1 MAKINKKR
9 ISKKK
14 VAALTIE
21 DQYINKLINKMLKRK
36 QEGYY
41 DKEASIMFY
50 SEADIRDIINIEWK
64 SSVIGYKNFGDKY
77 SKTLKILESSLMGTS
92 AKARGQRNFING
104 LRNCG
109 ALQWIENEIGE
120 PLDPNKL
127 QMVSEATYEYNGEWI
142 ISFMGTGGY
151 QQSPTLQQRKVS

>member
-50 SEADIRDIINIEWK
+50 SEADIRDIINIE
-64 SSVIGYKNFGDKY
+64 
-77 SKTLKILESSLMGTS
+77 
-92 AKARGQRNFING
+92 
-104 LRNCG
+104 
-109 ALQWIENEIGE
+109 
-120 PLDPNKL
+120 
-127 QMVSEATYEYNGEWI
+127 
-142 ISFMGTGGY
+142 
-151 QQSPTLQQRKVS
+151 